1 MAPGSGVLK
10 DGYYSCA
17 RNEGGLGSV
26 VCAVDAGVG
35 VCLGAFMM
43 LPGKREEDVKV
54 KESKK

>member
-1 MAPGSGVLK
+1 MQ
-10 DGYYSCA
+10 
-17 RNEGGLGSV
+17 
-26 VCAVDAGVG
+26 GVG